1 MCHEPISVL
10 IYIYIYIYIYAPS
23 LALVEDSVGSTLTMR
38 ELGHWPS
45 IAGMSPQSH
54 SGDEEDGR
62 VGLYIKT
69 SRSW

>member
-10 IYIYIYIYIYAPS
+10 IYIYIYIY
-23 LALVEDSVGSTLTMR
+23 LVEDSVGSTLTMR

>member
-10 IYIYIYIYIYAPS
+10 IYIYIYIYAPS
-23 LALVEDSVGSTLTMR
+23 LALVEHSVGSTLTMR

-45 IAGMSPQSH
+45 IAGMSLQSH
-54 SGDEEDGR
+54 CGDEEDGHFE
-62 VGLYIKT
+62 LYIKT